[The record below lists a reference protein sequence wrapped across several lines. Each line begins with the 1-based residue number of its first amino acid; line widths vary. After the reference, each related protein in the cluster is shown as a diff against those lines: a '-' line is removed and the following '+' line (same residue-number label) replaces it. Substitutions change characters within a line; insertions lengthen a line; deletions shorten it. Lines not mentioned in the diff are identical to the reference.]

1 MKISPNDL
9 KLLRYLTYSDLVP
22 DFSKMIETGNPE
34 NFRAAYQGSYIEERG
49 SRRCRVGAQNVN
61 LQILLRQNSVIIF
74 HSKNVRGNSP
84 GAFDQWENT

>member
-34 NFRAAYQGSYIEERG
+34 NFRAAYQGT
-49 SRRCRVGAQNVN
+49 VGQSAMSLGGGIFVLNPPF
-61 LQILLRQNSVIIF
+61 IIGIYGFLLT
-74 HSKNVRGNSP
+74 
-84 GAFDQWENT
+84 NTV